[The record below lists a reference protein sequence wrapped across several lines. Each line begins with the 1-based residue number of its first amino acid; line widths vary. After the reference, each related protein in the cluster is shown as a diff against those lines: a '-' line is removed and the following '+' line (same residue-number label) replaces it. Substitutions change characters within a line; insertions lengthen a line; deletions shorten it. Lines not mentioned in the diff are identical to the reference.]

1 VSVCE
6 IPRYFLWLFKPSCAG
21 LPLYGRRPVDFGPLR
36 SGLPPR
42 LAAVHFYCL
51 KVGYFFSSLC
61 FTWFRGIRVW
71 RCELNAL
78 MVFHS
83 HRLRRTGQEEGQTT
97 MQSVNEFLDRSAQM
111 LFLTEIA
118 RGFWLTA
125 EVMTKPKVGARSA
138 RSPRSRSEL
147 TREGGG
153 VSRLPPGRSLSITR
167 SKKAL

>member
-1 VSVCE
+1 MALQAIVRRSAAVR
-6 IPRYFLWLFKPSCAG
+6 PATSG
-21 LPLYGRRPVDFGPLR
+21 LRSFAFGPPTKVGRRTFLLFEGRVFFFV
-36 SGLPPR
+36 
-42 LAAVHFYCL
+42 AV
-51 KVGYFFSSLC
+51 